1 MRLIGITA
9 VIVAIGVTASAGC
22 QTAVSQKAGS
32 VTDRPAEASQRSL
45 FGRLVGTWDVDYEI
59 YGKDGTVRRYKGQA
73 VYSWILDGGALQ
85 EIWTSDAHDKTPQP
99 YSTTIDFYDKK
110 RQSWTVVWIY
120 PAQGVTTIVTGGE
133 TDGRILF
140 TGRDQAG
147 AMQRWSA
154 TDIQTDSF
162 LWRYESSKDEGKSWQ
177 LLGVNHMHRHRA

>member
-9 VIVAIGVTASAGC
+9 LIMAIGFTASAGC
-22 QTAVSQKAGS
+22 QTATSGKAGS
-32 VTDRPAEASQRSL
+32 VTDRPAEASQKSL
-45 FGRLVGTWDVDYEI
+45 FDRLVGTWDVDYEI
-59 YGKDGTVRRYKGQA
+59 YGQDGSVRRYKGQA
-73 VYSWILDGGALQ
+73 VYSWILDGSAVQ
-85 EIWTSDAHDKTPQP
+85 EIWTSDAHNKTPQP

-140 TGRDQAG
+140 TGHDQAG

-154 TDIQTDSF
+154 TDIQPDSF

-177 LLGVNHMHRHRA
+177 LLGVNHMHRHRT